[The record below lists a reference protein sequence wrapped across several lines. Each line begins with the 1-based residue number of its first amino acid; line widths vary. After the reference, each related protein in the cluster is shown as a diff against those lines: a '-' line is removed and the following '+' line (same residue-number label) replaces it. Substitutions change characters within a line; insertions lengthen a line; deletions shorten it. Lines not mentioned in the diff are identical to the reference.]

1 MLRSLVG
8 SEMCIRDSPGGGVMF
23 AKLMQKARKIRGP
36 VNNAVFPT
44 HLVSPTYTE
53 EGPADGSS
61 WEEHKSEMF
70 WIETVPCILFPADQ
84 PSHRVLIYAHCNA
97 EDAWNSH
104 NLLRA
109 LRDGLPAHVIV
120 FEYPG
125 YGVAGGHASD
135 DAINNAISMVYR
147 WVIEK
152 QAVPPNDVL
161 LCGRSIG
168 TGPCTWL
175 AAQQPNVGGLIM
187 ISAFSSVKAVV
198 KNTTHEQGRI
208 MVAAGSAAQ
217 YLIQDRYKNGPDKNP
232 NLRVF

>member
-84 PSHRVLIYAHCNA
+84 PSHRVLIYAHCNGGSLL
-97 EDAWNSH
+97 EDGRVNGFCQPRM
-104 NLLRA
+104 L
-109 LRDGLPAHVIV
+109 GIV
-120 FEYPG
+120 TIY
-125 YGVAGGHASD
+125 
-135 DAINNAISMVYR
+135 
-147 WVIEK
+147 
-152 QAVPPNDVL
+152 
-161 LCGRSIG
+161 
-168 TGPCTWL
+168 
-175 AAQQPNVGGLIM
+175 
-187 ISAFSSVKAVV
+187 SA
-198 KNTTHEQGRI
+198 
-208 MVAAGSAAQ
+208 
-217 YLIQDRYKNGPDKNP
+217 P
-232 NLRVF
+232 